1 MGNYPDEPSAREEIG
16 RYIAHY
22 NTDRPHQALFNF
34 TPAYVNRMNNKTALL
49 DELKAI
55 KKATREKRKKYWLNL
70 EKSDSL
76 NSLIL
81 SH

>member
-1 MGNYPDEPSAREEIG
+1 MGKK
-16 RYIAHY
+16 
-22 NTDRPHQALFNF
+22 ALWNF
-34 TPAYVNRMNNKTALL
+34 TPAHVHWLNDKTALL

-55 KKATREKRKKYWLNL
+55 RRATREKRKKYWLNL